1 MKPSA
6 RPKAS
11 GIPCLK
17 LQQGGSVPDHS
28 LRGNVVRNNGRT
40 IVRPGEVNNR
50 FKSQFGEQSNSF
62 KPQTGEWNSRFRVGV
77 VDHDSRFRNQIRE
90 QDSRF
95 RKQTGIQ
102 ENRIRNQIGE
112 QDSRLRNQQGDQG
125 NRLKTQIGD
134 QGNRLR
140 TQIGEQE
147 NRLRNNTGEQ
157 NNRFRTQILKQD
169 NNFKNQVVEQN
180 QIEKEQTQV
189 CDGERTAK
197 IEKQSKGTEDVE
209 KEKVPGK
216 DCIGTEHGRS
226 LHNDNAATGEQ
237 STEMVPSDD
246 KVSCNQ
252 TEKTSN
258 IIQKEENYTASISIE
273 PAVYKF
279 GSEAKIRKLPTPL
292 KNKSPDIPAK
302 NELSQNAIGK
312 RVMMDY
318 PIRGTISP
326 LSDQAINQKSF
337 VFGRPSSPV
346 NHSDIQ
352 RCKSPPDQSRPLSPL
367 SESLSNRRP
376 VYGKPPKYVPPSSR
390 SAKSGAYAR
399 TGGICDQCNNCL
411 LDLKRQAVRLMNV
424 EKPSANKVLDVDKIG
439 EKLQISDNKAQSN
452 GHCTTCDTNLQH
464 LKQEALA
471 MVQCIQQAQSEGP
484 KSGIRP
490 PNTYARYTRS
500 KSQPLPANGQPIH
513 PNQAWKTVQNN
524 NHIYEEPNMNVDQQ
538 HSGLNY
544 GQVDM
549 LNNYSVSGVPTYM
562 RNQYYSQPPNLPP
575 PNPGMSTNIPHYN
588 QQNFN
593 PAMGTPSN
601 IPPYNQQNYSQATGS
616 SSNVPQYNQ
625 QNFNQQMG
633 SLSKNPQFNQHNFN
647 QQMGSPSNIP
657 QYNQPNFNQ
666 QMGSPSHMPQHNQP
680 NYNQVMGSPQYGQHQ
695 QIGSPNMP
703 QFNQQLGSPQ
713 NLPAFNQ
720 RIGSPPPGSY
730 QRMMSPPPGY
740 SSRMSSP
747 PPSAAASFFA
757 RAAQKLGKKKRRHQ
771 ATQPDTPSFPT
782 KFYEVV
788 RTNPPPIPP
797 CLLRTVGRVQ
807 NPGVGKVKVMLKIC
821 PSTHHS
827 DQGTS
832 FLSIDPRRKQITVF
846 DPTASG
852 IPTSAHRK
860 TSAPKMFAFD
870 AVFSPDDSQSELCSS
885 SLTEIIQGVV
895 SGADGCVFTYGHS
908 KIGKSYT
915 IVGSDKSAQTLGIIP
930 SAITWL
936 FRLINEQKDKTGAR
950 FSVRVSAVEVT
961 GKQEL
966 LRDLLSEVAQGTE
979 SGQGTSPGV
988 YLREDPI
995 CGTQLENQSELRAPT
1010 AERACYYLD
1019 AALASRTALDDD
1031 GQSSHM
1037 LFTIHVYQYRI
1048 EKANQAG
1055 LPGVA
1060 GGRSRLH
1067 LIDLGS
1073 PSRGKDPN
1081 DTCLNLPALGN
1092 VIMALLNGQRHVPNR
1107 DSKVAQLLKD
1117 SLGNISCRACMIA
1130 HVSSS
1135 VHNYNETL
1143 QVIQLG
1149 ARIHRMRRRKTR
1161 FSGTSSD
1168 DSSTD
1173 ESRLRRPLRG
1183 FRMGTLREDMVYSSS
1198 LSDPDYTSSSEQSCD
1213 TAIYLGPN
1221 GLSLSD
1227 REVTDNEG
1235 PPRSVPRTNPRL
1247 PRRPSGSRS
1256 SGDEG
1261 SASDSGRSN
1270 ITELRYYHN
1279 MNKLPM
1285 RSSESPEVLSP
1296 PLSPTLGLVHVPKKS
1311 NIRTRLS
1318 SSKEDKNRQVN
1329 PPKDIKGEQWIDGPG
1344 ANVKKRPE
1352 QWIDGPEAVFK
1363 KQDKQEPKKHLFN
1376 PKMNAEEQWVD
1387 GPREMCTGSHAS
1399 KSGKSDPKHSK
1410 AKSKLE
1416 RPDSTASAESSSSLT
1431 PQVSN
1436 SRPTSINDSDNN
1448 VKPFVRDWVENLQI
1462 EAEIEATAEAKYR
1475 RPKPENK
1482 KKMSVSTPKH
1492 SPRHSP
1498 KNSPSLKRK
1507 EVVAQNTLTKS
1518 QLPAPTSTT
1527 KRVTEWLRSVSLE
1540 QEEKSEETKCKP
1552 AEPEVQSSADAGCPD
1567 EMANIADISF
1577 DSSADTGEFSTVIQ
1591 HNRDSIY
1598 EIQVDEQLEHN
1609 CGTNDV
1615 ADDDTFSNLSCSH
1628 DNEEETEC
1636 DKTGL
1641 ESVQEEMMKS
1651 DHTCYECNKNQNFD
1665 YESIYKLAQ
1674 PLSRKPDGASNPNL
1688 SSDFELYGK
1697 TPPSEYVINNVQFVS
1712 SQEQNST
1719 SDVLK
1724 DLSLKYTLERD
1735 TSISKTSSKS
1745 KPPLPQKSLSRSSSA
1760 ASSPAQSRDACKS
1773 NKTSTSSIPLSCTS
1787 KTKERVRQLSSDSS
1801 SVPVSSS
1808 SPSSVSSAS
1817 SPSTS
1822 RLPILSNSKTK
1833 SKTKKGEKGK
1843 LHNVRINE
1851 LNVSRG
1857 TDSDS
1862 GNDSGI
1868 VSYERSLLSPY
1879 STVTKPRTP
1888 SHSSSGHGSDNSSN
1902 VSAEL
1907 RSHLKLD
1914 KIHGGTSSG
1923 YESMLRDSEV
1933 SASSST
1939 HEDSNSESS
1948 EDKKKQKKGSRR
1960 SRSAPA
1966 RSDSE
1971 GKKSPSSKAWVDTR
1985 QIQKIK
1991 EEPFE
1996 IKSYN
2001 MDDVERLGRRR
2012 QDELQDSEVKPKDLI
2027 CKHEDRNQSYFD
2039 CKFLM
2044 CFCRNKPKQTEV

>member
-1 MKPSA
+1 MNDRVNQEVKC
-6 RPKAS
+6 S
-11 GIPCLK
+11 GM
-17 LQQGGSVPDHS
+17 
-28 LRGNVVRNNGRT
+28 T
-40 IVRPGEVNNR
+40 A
-50 FKSQFGEQSNSF
+50 
-62 KPQTGEWNSRFRVGV
+62 
-77 VDHDSRFRNQIRE
+77 
-90 QDSRF
+90 
-95 RKQTGIQ
+95 
-102 ENRIRNQIGE
+102 
-112 QDSRLRNQQGDQG
+112 
-125 NRLKTQIGD
+125 
-134 QGNRLR
+134 
-140 TQIGEQE
+140 
-147 NRLRNNTGEQ
+147 
-157 NNRFRTQILKQD
+157 
-169 NNFKNQVVEQN
+169 QVF
-180 QIEKEQTQV
+180 EQTRTW
-189 CDGERTAK
+189 ERSSFSPL
-197 IEKQSKGTEDVE
+197 QHWRV
-209 KEKVPGK
+209 
-216 DCIGTEHGRS
+216 HGAEITTMYG
-226 LHNDNAATGEQ
+226 H
-237 STEMVPSDD
+237 D
-246 KVSCNQ
+246 K
-252 TEKTSN
+252 
-258 IIQKEENYTASISIE
+258 
-273 PAVYKF
+273 
-279 GSEAKIRKLPTPL
+279 
-292 KNKSPDIPAK
+292 
-302 NELSQNAIGK
+302 LSQIDA
-312 RVMMDY
+312 
-318 PIRGTISP
+318 
-326 LSDQAINQKSF
+326 
-337 VFGRPSSPV
+337 
-346 NHSDIQ
+346 
-352 RCKSPPDQSRPLSPL
+352 PDCQ
-367 SESLSNRRP
+367 N
-376 VYGKPPKYVPPSSR
+376 
-390 SAKSGAYAR
+390 
-399 TGGICDQCNNCL
+399 I
-411 LDLKRQAVRLMNV
+411 
-424 EKPSANKVLDVDKIG
+424 VLDVDKIG

-490 PNTYARYTRS
+490 PNTFARYTRS

-524 NHIYEEPNMNVDQQ
+524 NHIYEEPSMNVDQQ

-593 PAMGTPSN
+593 QAMVSPSN
-601 IPPYNQQNYSQATGS
+601 TPQYNQQNYSQAMGS
-616 SSNVPQYNQ
+616 PSNVPQYKQ
-625 QNFNQQMG
+625 QNFNQAMG
-633 SLSKNPQFNQHNFN
+633 SPSKNPQFNQPNFN
-647 QQMGSPSNIP
+647 QQMGPPTNIP

-666 QMGSPSHMPQHNQP
+666 QMGSPSHMPQHNQL
-680 NYNQVMGSPQYGQHQ
+680 NYNQVMGSPQYSQHQ

-1363 KQDKQEPKKHLFN
+1363 KQEKQEPKKHLFN

-1507 EVVAQNTLTKS
+1507 EVVTQNTLTKS

-1868 VSYERSLLSPY
+1868 VSYEGSLLSPY

-2027 CKHEDRNQSYFD
+2027 CKHEERNQSYFD
-2039 CKFLM
+2039 LGYRRGVTMDSTFAFLILSFDSTINRISM
-2044 CFCRNKPKQTEV
+2044 ELTYQEKKVHQAATGLCEAIISVAQFEFTMEQWTVVEVDIRAAENMESALIKELDKLKDQNTTAEENVETEDNELTVPDDTQSVDGILKDLGEALDEVEQQKASMTASGPTEKTLKNARYIFKDTVQNFDLNGAISKQTKKDKKREKSTTKKEEIIKMKIAKEEEKVVQLYFKAVDKIMKRYSRGVQAQHKKEEKRRKLLEKAEKKALKMLEKEINKREKECVKNEKKKPVQSLDVKKKHDTKKNKTKKVAGNNDDYEKKDSHTVDEENAMKNRKAKKGEEKIINENEKDSQNMDIKKENSDRIDNIIGGKKNTFSANILAFLRIFSCNKRQDKDKAIV

>member
-1 MKPSA
+1 MK
-6 RPKAS
+6 
-11 GIPCLK
+11 
-17 LQQGGSVPDHS
+17 
-28 LRGNVVRNNGRT
+28 
-40 IVRPGEVNNR
+40 
-50 FKSQFGEQSNSF
+50 
-62 KPQTGEWNSRFRVGV
+62 
-77 VDHDSRFRNQIRE
+77 
-90 QDSRF
+90 
-95 RKQTGIQ
+95 
-102 ENRIRNQIGE
+102 
-112 QDSRLRNQQGDQG
+112 
-125 NRLKTQIGD
+125 
-134 QGNRLR
+134 
-140 TQIGEQE
+140 
-147 NRLRNNTGEQ
+147 
-157 NNRFRTQILKQD
+157 
-169 NNFKNQVVEQN
+169 
-180 QIEKEQTQV
+180 
-189 CDGERTAK
+189 
-197 IEKQSKGTEDVE
+197 
-209 KEKVPGK
+209 
-216 DCIGTEHGRS
+216 
-226 LHNDNAATGEQ
+226 
-237 STEMVPSDD
+237 
-246 KVSCNQ
+246 
-252 TEKTSN
+252 
-258 IIQKEENYTASISIE
+258 KEESYTASISIE

-279 GSEAKIRKLPTPL
+279 GGEAKIRKLPTPL
-292 KNKSPDIPAK
+292 KHKSPDIPAK

-346 NHSDIQ
+346 NHLDVQ

-367 SESLSNRRP
+367 SESLSNRRA
-376 VYGKPPKYVPPSSR
+376 VFGKPPKYVPPSSR
-390 SAKSGAYAR
+390 SAKPGAYVR

-424 EKPSANKVLDVDKIG
+424 EKSSANKVLDVDKIG

-484 KSGIRP
+484 KSVIRP
-490 PNTYARYTRS
+490 PNTYARYTKS
-500 KSQPLPANGQPIH
+500 KSQPLPANGQPTH
-513 PNQAWKTVQNN
+513 PNQAWKSVQNN

-544 GQVDM
+544 GHVDM
-549 LNNYSVSGVPTYM
+549 LNNYSVTGIPSYM

-593 PAMGTPSN
+593 QAMGTPS
-601 IPPYNQQNYSQATGS
+601 S
-616 SSNVPQYNQ
+616 VPQYNQ
-625 QNFNQQMG
+625 QHFNQT
-633 SLSKNPQFNQHNFN
+633 
-647 QQMGSPSNIP
+647 MGSPSNIP

-666 QMGSPSHMPQHNQP
+666 AMGSPSNVSQYNQPNLNQAMGSPSNVPHYNQP
-680 NYNQVMGSPQYGQHQ
+680 NYNQAMGSPQYGQHQ

-703 QFNQQLGSPQ
+703 QFNQQMGSPQ
-713 NLPAFNQ
+713 NLPSFNQ

-832 FLSIDPRRKQITVF
+832 FLSIDPRRKQVTVF

-895 SGADGCVFTYGHS
+895 GGADGCVFTYGHS

-1019 AALASRTALDDD
+1019 AALATRTALEDD

-1183 FRMGTLREDMVYSSS
+1183 FRMGTLREDMVYTSS

-1270 ITELRYYHN
+1270 TTELRYYHN

-1318 SSKEDKNRQVN
+1318 SSKEEKNRQVN

-1344 ANVKKRPE
+1344 ANVQKRPE
-1352 QWIDGPEAVFK
+1352 QWIDGPEAFFK
-1363 KQDKQEPKKHLFN
+1363 KPEKQETKKHLFN

-1448 VKPFVRDWVENLQI
+1448 VKPFVRDWVEKHSSVGSENLQI
-1462 EAEIEATAEAKYR
+1462 EGDIEATAETKYR

-1507 EVVAQNTLTKS
+1507 EGVTQNNLTKS
-1518 QLPAPTSTT
+1518 QLPSSTSTT

-1540 QEEKSEETKCKP
+1540 QEENSEEKQCKP
-1552 AEPEVQSSADAGCPD
+1552 AEPEVHSTADAGCPD

-1577 DSSADTGEFSTVIQ
+1577 DSSADTGEFSNVIQ

-1615 ADDDTFSNLSCSH
+1615 ADDDTFSNLSCNH
-1628 DNEEETEC
+1628 ENEEEMEC
-1636 DKTGL
+1636 EKTGL

-1651 DHTCYECNKNQNFD
+1651 DHSVCYECNKNQSFD

-1688 SSDFELYGK
+1688 SSDFELHGK

-1712 SQEQNST
+1712 SQEQDST

-1745 KPPLPQKSLSRSSSA
+1745 KPPLPQKSISRSSSA

-1773 NKTSTSSIPLSCTS
+1773 TKTSTSSIPLSCS

-1801 SVPVSSS
+1801 SVPISS
-1808 SPSSVSSAS
+1808 SPSSVCSAS

-1851 LNVSRG
+1851 LNISRG

-1966 RSDSE
+1966 RSDSSE

-2012 QDELQDSEVKPKDLI
+2012 QDESQDSETKPKDLI